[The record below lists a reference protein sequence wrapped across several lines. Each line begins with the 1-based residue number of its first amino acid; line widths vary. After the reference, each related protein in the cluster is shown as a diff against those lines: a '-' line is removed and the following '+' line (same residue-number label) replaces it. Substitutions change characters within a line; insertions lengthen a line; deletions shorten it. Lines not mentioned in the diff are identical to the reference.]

1 MNQLLRS
8 IWAAL
13 DALLKRAAE
22 RRATATQT
30 MRDALARPVAASA
43 PAPTVRGAART
54 RGPGIDPALN
64 PSFTSAP
71 RGVPAPTVAKVVPS
85 VPDGLSRTEASIVR
99 GIFSN
104 PQSLAAAF
112 IAAEILAQPLA
123 LRDR

>member
-8 IWAAL
+8 ISAAL
-13 DALLKRAAE
+13 DAFLTRVDE
-22 RRATATQT
+22 RRAAATQT
-30 MRDALARPVAASA
+30 MRDALAARAAA
-43 PAPTVRGAART
+43 PGPAPTVPGAPRP
-54 RGPGIDPALN
+54 RRPGTAPAQSSSAKL
-64 PSFTSAP
+64 PPRSAP
-71 RGVPAPTVAKVVPS
+71 GPTVTNVVRPL
-85 VPDGLSRTEASIVR
+85 PDGPSRTEAGIVR